1 MIEILDNLDKQWL
14 LALNNDYSVFWDGI
28 MFAFSEKIT
37 WIPLYISMIYVIYRR
52 WKKESWWLILAL
64 ILSVVFADQ
73 IASGILKDWVAR
85 LRPSHDPS
93 LAGQVVLV
101 NGYKSGLYGFVSS
114 HAANSFALALLSSL
128 FFRNRIFTVFIFLWA
143 VINAYSRIY
152 LGVHYPGDVIGGA
165 IVGVGAAMLVYWL
178 FTKVLPDKI
187 VFKKSAEINISLPL
201 WVLVAS
207 FIALIPYSL
216 WIY

>member
-143 VINAYSRIY
+143 FINAYSRIY
-152 LGVHYPGDVIGGA
+152 LGVHYPGDVLGGA
-165 IVGVGAAMLVYWL
+165 LVGVFVAVVLFLLLKKNRPALFSEYRTGEIKYMIPVWIFLV
-178 FTKVLPDKI
+178 TCVG
-187 VFKKSAEINISLPL
+187 
-201 WVLVAS
+201 
-207 FIALIPYSL
+207 LIGYSV
-216 WIY
+216 WFF